1 MCGHTHHDTRP
12 HPPFQLQPKGRG
24 FCQAAQKI
32 QPQNPPGLP
41 AVWTPTYHLD
51 SAGVLTGPTLGPEPL
66 LYFLSFPLPLF
77 LSLYLS
83 HIFFYPS
90 SSGHY
95 QLSHVLSIPFYKSLP
110 PSHALCIPCPFFL
123 FLLFSLSLS
132 FNFIL
137 LPKQNLGRVLL
148 TSRSGCCSP
157 LAARRSLVYN
167 NVYSDKLHSVP
178 ASGCHKV
185 SLSSLRS

>member
-83 HIFFYPS
+83 HVFFYPS

-110 PSHALCIPCPFFL
+110 PSLPPTLSVSLALSSSSS
-123 FLLFSLSLS
+123 FSLCLSLS
-132 FNFIL
+132 TSFCFPSKIL
-137 LPKQNLGRVLL
+137 AGY
-148 TSRSGCCSP
+148 CSP
-157 LAARRSLVYN
+157 QGQDAVVLWQPEGV
-167 NVYSDKLHSVP
+167 
-178 ASGCHKV
+178 
-185 SLSSLRS
+185 